1 MVHVR
6 FTENLRRHVDCAD
19 GEVFDDVPVG
29 ATVRAC
35 LDAYF
40 EDHPDVR
47 SYVLDDQGA
56 VRNHVVVFLD
66 GAPIDDRTAQ
76 TDAVRAGAEIVVM
89 QALSGG

>member
-19 GEVFDDVPVG
+19 DEVPDG

-40 EDHPDVR
+40 QVRPDVR

-66 GAPIDDRTAQ
+66 GAPIVDRRAQ
-76 TDAVRAGAEIVVM
+76 SDSVRAGAEIVVM
-89 QALSGG
+89 QALTGG